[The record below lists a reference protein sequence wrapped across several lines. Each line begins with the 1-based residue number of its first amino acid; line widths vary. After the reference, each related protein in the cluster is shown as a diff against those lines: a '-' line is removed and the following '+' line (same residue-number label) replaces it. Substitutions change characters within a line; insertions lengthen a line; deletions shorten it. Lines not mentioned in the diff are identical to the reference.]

1 MLGGYGFML
10 INNLRCFCM
19 GQTFEGDNT
28 CVTYP
33 GQANQFNKA
42 ARFLNA
48 NFWRYN
54 AAGDF
59 LLAFAAAEALSF

>member
-1 MLGGYGFML
+1 MTALLCEVGGYGFML

-19 GQTFEGDNT
+19 GQTFERDNT

-42 ARFLNA
+42 ARFLA
-48 NFWRYN
+48 NFWR
-54 AAGDF
+54 
-59 LLAFAAAEALSF
+59 

>member
-1 MLGGYGFML
+1 MLLHGP
-10 INNLRCFCM
+10 NLR
-19 GQTFEGDNT
+19 GDNT

-42 ARFLNA
+42 ARLTR

-59 LLAFAAAEALSF
+59 LLLAAAEALSF